1 MTQLDDK
8 YALITGTLVTPRGE
22 ASRVDQAER
31 DSVEYIYFKLMYK
44 KAKAYRKTR
53 MLKSAD
59 ETCQVL
65 VDLIREKI
73 PSLSVP
79 TPSAPAVGGAAA
91 ITTAEPKTEEI
102 KNDA

>member
-1 MTQLDDK
+1 MLEKLTSVMTQLDEK

-22 ASRVDQAER
+22 VSRIDQAER

-59 ETCQVL
+59 ETC
-65 VDLIREKI
+65 
-73 PSLSVP
+73 
-79 TPSAPAVGGAAA
+79 
-91 ITTAEPKTEEI
+91 
-102 KNDA
+102 